1 MNIQQSLSTLM
12 LSYNLRN
19 IIILT
24 FLLAATHVE
33 VVAQQL
39 IEKEIPAGVKKVANE
54 HSDNQR
60 VVSWVKDSKRQKY
73 IATIINNTMMRNIE
87 ISLDGKLI
95 RTSDVVQESRLP
107 ASVRKTLQE
116 NYLNKGFKGK
126 NYLLIKD
133 TEKGT
138 YYSADVSSEHE
149 SFHISIDS
157 SGKLIKTEVR

>member
-1 MNIQQSLSTLM
+1 
-12 LSYNLRN
+12 
-19 IIILT
+19 
-24 FLLAATHVE
+24 
-33 VVAQQL
+33 
-39 IEKEIPAGVKKVANE
+39 
-54 HSDNQR
+54 
-60 VVSWVKDSKRQKY
+60 
-73 IATIINNTMMRNIE
+73 MRNIE

-95 RTSDVVQESRLP
+95 RTSDVVQESKLP